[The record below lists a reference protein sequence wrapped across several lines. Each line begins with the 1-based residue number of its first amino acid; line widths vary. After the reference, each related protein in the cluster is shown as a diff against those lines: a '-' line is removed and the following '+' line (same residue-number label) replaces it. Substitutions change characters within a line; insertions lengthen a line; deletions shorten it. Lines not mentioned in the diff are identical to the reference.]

1 MGTATILLVDD
12 RGRYRSLLPLKA
24 LWLSVI
30 MFPVDW
36 TFLAWLVDEE
46 PPPLEALRRVLAGV
60 DLELSFLAVFGTFLP
75 LES

>member
-1 MGTATILLVDD
+1 
-12 RGRYRSLLPLKA
+12 
-24 LWLSVI
+24 

-60 DLELSFLAVFGTFLP
+60 DLELSFLAVFGTFFP

>member
-12 RGRYRSLLPLKA
+12 RGRYRSLLPLAA
-24 LWLSVI
+24 LWLRVI